1 MGPPIRN
8 SISTYRLR
16 KDLLENYLKS
26 QFTDEKKEYFD
37 VHLSEDGKEFWI
49 FYTPKELTRVSET
62 MRRDAANPMADA
74 SQRQKNEIEEN
85 VRLKPSQEESEF
97 L

>member
-49 FYTPKELTRVSET
+49 FYTPKELTR
-62 MRRDAANPMADA
+62 
-74 SQRQKNEIEEN
+74 RQKNEIEEN

>member
-1 MGPPIRN
+1 MAQPFRN

-16 KDLLENYLKS
+16 KDRLEDYLKS
-26 QFTDEKKEYFD
+26 QFSEYTKKHFN

-49 FYTPKELTRVSET
+49 FYTPKALTT
-62 MRRDAANPMADA
+62 
-74 SQRQKNEIEEN
+74 SQSSYIEDH
-85 VRLKPSQEESEF
+85 VRLKPSHEEEDF

>member
-1 MGPPIRN
+1 MGPPFRN

-49 FYTPKELTRVSET
+49 FYTPKTLTQKQK
-62 MRRDAANPMADA
+62 RD
-74 SQRQKNEIEEN
+74 IEEN
-85 VRLKPSQEESEF
+85 VRLKSSEEESEF